1 MDIKKFENIAKKVKK
16 IENDADIATFF
27 KVLYDMMKKNLK
39 LIQNV
44 LYLII

>member
-27 KVLYDMMKKNLK
+27 QSFIRYDEKR
-39 LIQNV
+39 I
-44 LYLII
+44 